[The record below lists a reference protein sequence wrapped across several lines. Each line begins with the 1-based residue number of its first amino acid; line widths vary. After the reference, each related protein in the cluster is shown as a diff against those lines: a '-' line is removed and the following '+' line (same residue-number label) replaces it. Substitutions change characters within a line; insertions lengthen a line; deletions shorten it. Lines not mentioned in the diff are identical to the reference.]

1 MFDAKKVP
9 TIVETK
15 SLGTVLT
22 KKLLET
28 NLTSNLNTQYV
39 VLYDSVLN
47 IEELK
52 QIIKEYNPQIITF
65 SLESHNFLV
74 ENSIDHKLS
83 ENYLNENELDSIQDH
98 LYQFTQWYSNPTISK
113 LIEYDG
119 INIGELFYLKFSYFL
134 VPILK
139 KIYEIMRITSVYK
152 NALFFSSNSLTTI
165 LKLYSS
171 NIHILNDNLNITN
184 KQKHNQNHMSTIIRN
199 KLNTDKFKKFMI
211 TQNNHILFSQ
221 IIKVSYGLFKII
233 FRNKKLENNKPTIF
247 LINHTTKRFQNV
259 LEKLPNYPINLVKY
273 DTQIPAFWNLKS
285 LLTIKKSNCYIEH
298 SAYMPKH
305 TLNEKNSLFAEQLD
319 NLFENDFFNKFFSLN
334 NISFWS
340 IIKDNFIQMY
350 KRNYLNAIEDVSKIK
365 FLFKK
370 YSPSYILILGAEDNS
385 LNLITIKIAQKLRM
399 KVGLMQHAMTTD
411 DLHNSNNYIV
421 KFDHFCRI
429 TPLYSDHFLVWDKL
443 TQDHA
448 IKHNVDAKKIIPIGC
463 PFFDTFFHDDKN
475 PTNSKNEYILL
486 AIAPFPGYYTRQLS
500 TQMQIE
506 FENTI
511 KKICEITTKM
521 NKKLLIKVHHSSNFN
536 EEIVKNINPNIVVK
550 YSGSFYEYAK
560 NCELLICIDM
570 STAILDAMLLKK
582 PVISILIL
590 EKDSPSEFF
599 RKNYILQTEIINLE
613 KTLTKL
619 FFDNKFKLS
628 CIEQGEK
635 FIDKYMINAGTSSTS
650 FLNFLS
656 NMSTKTTN

>member
-9 TIVETK
+9 TVAKIG

-22 KKLLET
+22 KKLFET

-119 INIGELFYLKFSYFL
+119 INLGELFYFKFGHFL
-134 VPILK
+134 IPILK
-139 KIYEIMRITSVYK
+139 KIYEIMRITEVYK
-152 NALFFSSNSLTTI
+152 NALFFSSNSLTNI
-165 LKLYSS
+165 LKLYSL
-171 NIHILNDNLNITN
+171 NIHTLNDTNTTN
-184 KQKHNQNHMSTIIRN
+184 KQKHSQIHMFTIIRN
-199 KLNTDKFKKFMI
+199 NLTIRKIKKFI
-211 TQNNHILFSQ
+211 ILQNNLPLFSQ
-221 IIKVSYGLFKII
+221 IIKVSYGLFKIV
-233 FRNKKLENNKPTIF
+233 FHNKKFENNKQTIL
-247 LINHTTKRFQNV
+247 LINHTTNRFQNV

-273 DTQIPAFWNLKS
+273 DIHIPAFWDLRT

-298 SAYMPKH
+298 STCISTH
-305 TLNEKNSLFAEQLD
+305 ELDEKNSLFAEQLND
-319 NLFENDFFNKFFSLN
+319 LFKEDFFNKFFSLN
-334 NISFWS
+334 NISFWN
-340 IIKDNFIQMY
+340 IIKNNFIQMY
-350 KRNYLNAIEDVSKIK
+350 KINYSNAIKEIKKIK

-370 YSPSYILILGAEDNS
+370 YGPSYILILGAENNPV
-385 LNLITIKIAQKLRM
+385 NLITIKIAQKFRI

-411 DLHNSNNYIV
+411 DLYNSNNYIV

-448 IKHNVDAKKIIPIGC
+448 IKHNVDSKKIIPIGY
-463 PFFDTFFHDDKN
+463 PFFDTFFQDDKN
-475 PTNSKNEYILL
+475 PVNSKSEYILL
-486 AIAPFPGYYTRQLS
+486 AIASFSGHYTRKLS

-511 KKICEITTKM
+511 KQICQIITKM

-536 EEIVKNINPNIVVK
+536 EEIVKNINPNIIVK
-550 YSGSFYEYAK
+550 HTGNFYEYAK

-570 STAILDAMLLKK
+570 STAILDTMLLKK
-582 PVISILIL
+582 PIISILIT

-599 RKNYILQTEIINLE
+599 RKNYILQTEITNLE

-619 FFDNKFKLS
+619 FLDNKFKLS

-635 FIDKYMINAGTSSTS
+635 FIEKYMINAGTSSTS
-650 FLNFLS
+650 LLNFLS